1 MLADLANILAELD
14 LNETDTAAFFA
25 TYQLGYAPASAIA
38 TQATMNR
45 ITCYVALKRL
55 AKKGLVKSRVKTGS
69 GVKYFEVEDIG
80 IIREALAE
88 KKESVQHAI
97 ADIEKLSIQLRDL
110 YSGRSEKPAVL
121 AYEGRSGI
129 KNILSDTLRQAPK
142 EILSFASADFLE
154 SGYEW
159 SFLETYWKSRVAHK
173 IPSRGIMPRTEKAL
187 AIFTPEKNMS
197 ELRQVRFVSAANYTF
212 KNEIDIYGDNVSII
226 ALVKGSEHGVI
237 MRSRAIADGLRSIFN
252 LVWGGDGSRA

>member
-1 MLADLANILAELD
+1 MLSELKPILSQLGLNAN
-14 LNETDTAAFFA
+14 DTKVFLAAFE
-25 TYQLGYAPASAIA
+25 LGYVPASAIA
-38 TQATMNR
+38 KQSNLNR
-45 ITCYVALKRL
+45 ITAYEALKRL
-55 AKKGLVKSRVKTGS
+55 VKKGLVRSRVKTGS
-69 GVKYFEVEDIG
+69 GVKYFEVEDIA
-80 IIREALAE
+80 IIQQALSE
-88 KKESVQHAI
+88 KKASLDHAMS
-97 ADIEKLSIQLRDL
+97 DMQKLAVQLREL

-121 AYEGRSGI
+121 FYEGRSGI

-173 IPSRGIMPRTEKAL
+173 IPSRGIMPKTEKAL
-187 AIFTPEKNMS
+187 AIFTPEKNIR
-197 ELRQVRFVSAANYTF
+197 ELRQVKFVAAENYTF

-226 ALVKGSEHGVI
+226 ALVKGAEHGVI

-252 LVWGGDGSRA
+252 LVWGGAI